1 MANEKSEQQQAPA
14 PKQAPEMDARPTQQ
28 TAPLTRA
35 EKRALWTTGAFWSQK
50 PETD

>member
-1 MANEKSEQQQAPA
+1 MANSKTDEKRDPA
-14 PKQAPEMDARPTQQ
+14 PTPAPQMEARPTA
-28 TAPLTRA
+28 TPLSRA